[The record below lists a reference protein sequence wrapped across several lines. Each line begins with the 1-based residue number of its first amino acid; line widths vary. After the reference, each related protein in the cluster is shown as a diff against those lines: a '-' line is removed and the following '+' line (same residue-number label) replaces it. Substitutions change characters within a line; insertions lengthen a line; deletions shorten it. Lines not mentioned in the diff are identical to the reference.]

1 MSKERLFYTAEM
13 SEVLQKEYTEA
24 TGHNPIFTDENEC
37 QTFTLYYIRWLEMR
51 VYELE
56 GRPQPLPPKE
66 YCSGCKQMVHFED
79 PVSPWP
85 MCPNCFNKDDPQSL
99 TAPN

>member
-1 MSKERLFYTAEM
+1 MNAEKLFYTAEM
-13 SEVLQKEYTEA
+13 SQTMQAEYTKA
-24 TGHNPIFTDENEC
+24 FGSSPYFTDDDGYQHLNN
-37 QTFTLYYIRWLEMR
+37 YYIRWLEMR

-66 YCSGCKQMVHFED
+66 WCSGCKEWVHFED

-85 MCPNCFNKDDPQSL
+85 MCPNCFDKDEPE
-99 TAPN
+99 A